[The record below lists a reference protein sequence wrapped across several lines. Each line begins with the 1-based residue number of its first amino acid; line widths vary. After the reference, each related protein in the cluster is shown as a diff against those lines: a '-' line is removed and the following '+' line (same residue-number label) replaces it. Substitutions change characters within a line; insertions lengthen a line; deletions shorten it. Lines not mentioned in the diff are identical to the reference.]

1 MPLRPPEPKGNSVPM
16 CGRRSQV
23 TPYGRDWQK
32 WGHRQ
37 EALREEQGGGERER
51 KRGRE
56 REGRE
61 ETKGGED
68 GRRQRAGIGGDLG
81 WRGLRYSG
89 GGGEAGKKGPQ
100 GWGSEE
106 RRHAGQGL

>member
-1 MPLRPPEPKGNSVPM
+1 M

-23 TPYGRDWQK
+23 TPHGRDWQK

-37 EALREEQGGGERER
+37 EALREEQGGGEREGG
-51 KRGRE
+51 KGGDQGRGRRKKAAGRDRRRSRLE
-56 REGRE
+56 RAEILRRRGRGWE
-61 ETKGGED
+61 E
-68 GRRQRAGIGGDLG
+68 RA
-81 WRGLRYSG
+81 
-89 GGGEAGKKGPQ
+89 Q

>member
-51 KRGRE
+51 KRLE
-56 REGRE
+56 
-61 ETKGGED
+61 
-68 GRRQRAGIGGDLG
+68 
-81 WRGLRYSG
+81 WRTYRKILRWTAFVLEKLKANY
-89 GGGEAGKKGPQ
+89 
-100 GWGSEE
+100 
-106 RRHAGQGL
+106 